1 MRVYD
6 IAVVG
11 AGPAGIM
18 SCIRAAG
25 YKPEGS
31 GAASDSQS
39 HNKTVVLIERNNTIG
54 KKILLSGKGRCNITN
69 IIPLDEFMAKFGRQG
84 EFLRSAFSK
93 FFNQD
98 LIDFFKAKG
107 LELKIERQGRVF
119 PLTDRAASVIAVL
132 NKCLLESKV
141 KVLYNKRVSAISQ
154 PAVPPKAESAVGVI
168 GGALAAAI
176 SQRAMVGN
184 RIAAA
189 IGQRAMVRL
198 PIAAAI
204 KKEKGLFRLFLEGG
218 QELSAK
224 KVILATGGRSFSF
237 TGSTGDGFIIA
248 AKLGHTIV
256 PLRPG
261 LVPLRTEET
270 WVRELKGL
278 RLKNIRLTFKAKN
291 KKIVSNTGELLFT
304 HFGVSGPLV
313 LDLSSSVLGL
323 FNENKEVI
331 LEIDLKP
338 GLSPKQLEERLLR
351 EFGIAGKKSVKNVL
365 KELLP
370 HKLAG
375 VFVHLL
381 GIDYNKRAS
390 QVTREERCSI
400 QNMLK
405 SLRLHIAGSLPLEEA
420 MVTSGGVSTKE
431 INPRTMESKIVRGL
445 YFAGEIINGS
455 ASSGGYN
462 LQQAFSTGYLAGEQ
476 AALDDRGRMTEEG

>member
-1 MRVYD
+1 
-6 IAVVG
+6 
-11 AGPAGIM
+11 
-18 SCIRAAG
+18 
-25 YKPEGS
+25 
-31 GAASDSQS
+31 
-39 HNKTVVLIERNNTIG
+39 
-54 KKILLSGKGRCNITN
+54 
-69 IIPLDEFMAKFGRQG
+69 
-84 EFLRSAFSK
+84 
-93 FFNQD
+93 
-98 LIDFFKAKG
+98 
-107 LELKIERQGRVF
+107 
-119 PLTDRAASVIAVL
+119 
-132 NKCLLESKV
+132 
-141 KVLYNKRVSAISQ
+141 
-154 PAVPPKAESAVGVI
+154 
-168 GGALAAAI
+168 
-176 SQRAMVGN
+176 
-184 RIAAA
+184 
-189 IGQRAMVRL
+189 MVRL